1 MKLPK
6 GSKWFL
12 GVGAVIVFFIL
23 NPKGMSID
31 TTQDVVVRIGL
42 GLAALIAIQYFGQKT
57 TIPVLVVIGLFMLF
71 MKNKEGLEVEG
82 KAIEGTQC
90 PEKFN
95 FDVAVQ
101 MCKDDKGAL
110 VKPIQV
116 KCASGYTP
124 NATNDKCIQVVPPDS
139 PNPPP
144 PGPPPGV
151 EPPAPPAETS
161 ASTTGSATAESAAPA
176 TGTEKFEGRG
186 TIATTPGEAQDKAKS
201 TVVLQQQTPL
211 EPFRNWG
218 GVGFPLQ

>member
-1 MKLPK
+1 MKLSK
-6 GSKWFL
+6 GSNWFL
-12 GVGAVIVFFIL
+12 ALGVIIVFFVL
-23 NPKGMSID
+23 NPRGMTIG
-31 TTQDVVVRIGL
+31 TTQDVVVRLAL
-42 GLAALIAIQYFGQKT
+42 GIVAVIAIRYLGDKM
-57 TIPVLVVIGLFMLF
+57 TIPVLIVIGIIVLF

-82 KAIEGTQC
+82 KAIEGTKC
-90 PEKFN
+90 PDKFN

-110 VKPIQV
+110 VKPTQV

-124 NATNDKCIQVVPPDS
+124 NATNDKCIQSVPPDS
-139 PNPPP
+139 PSPPP
-144 PGPPPGV
+144 AGPPPGV

-161 ASTTGSATAESAAPA
+161 ASTTGSATADTAAPA
-176 TGTEKFEGRG
+176 TGTEKFEGKG

-218 GVGFPLQ
+218 AGYPLQ